1 VSVAE
6 QLRAALERA
15 LHPTRLEITD
25 DSERHRGHGGWRE
38 RGESHFGVVVVS
50 ERFHGLS
57 RVDRQRLVHEA
68 AAELL
73 RERIHALS
81 IRALTPTEAGTGL

>member
-1 VSVAE
+1 MSVAE

-38 RGESHFGVVVVS
+38 GGESHFRVVVVS
-50 ERFHGLS
+50 ERFRGLS

-81 IRALTPTEAGTGL
+81 IRALTPTEAEAGP

>member
-1 VSVAE
+1 MSIAE
-6 QLRAALERA
+6 QLRAELERA
-15 LHPTRLEITD
+15 LHPARLEITD

-38 RGESHFGVVVVS
+38 GGESHFRVVVVS

-73 RERIHALS
+73 HDRIHALS
-81 IRALTPTEAGTGL
+81 IRALTPTEAEAGP

>member
-1 VSVAE
+1 MSVAE
-6 QLRAALERA
+6 QLRADLERA
-15 LHPTRLEITD
+15 LHPAWLEIVD

-38 RGESHFGVVVVS
+38 GGESHFRVVVVS

-81 IRALTPTEAGTGL
+81 IRALTPTEAEGGS

>member
-6 QLRAALERA
+6 QLRADLERA

-38 RGESHFGVVVVS
+38 GGESHFRVVVVS

-68 AAELL
+68 VAELL
-73 RERIHALS
+73 RERVHALS
-81 IRALTPTEAGTGL
+81 VRALTPAEAGP

>member
-6 QLRAALERA
+6 QLRADLERV
-15 LHPTRLEITD
+15 LHPVRLEIVD

-38 RGESHFGVVVVS
+38 GGESHFRVVVVS
-50 ERFHGLS
+50 ERFRGLS

-73 RERIHALS
+73 REQIHALS
-81 IRALTPTEAGTGL
+81 IRALTPAEAEAGP

>member
-1 VSVAE
+1 
-6 QLRAALERA
+6 
-15 LHPTRLEITD
+15 
-25 DSERHRGHGGWRE
+25 
-38 RGESHFGVVVVS
+38 VVS
-50 ERFHGLS
+50 ERFRGLS

-81 IRALTPTEAGTGL
+81 IRALTPAEAEAGP

>member
-1 VSVAE
+1 MSVAE
-6 QLRAALERA
+6 QLRAGLERA
-15 LHPTRLEITD
+15 LQPTRLAIIDE
-25 DSERHRGHGGWRE
+25 SERHRGHGGWRE
-38 RGESHFGVVVVS
+38 EGETHFRVVVVS
-50 ERFHGLS
+50 ERFHRLS

-81 IRALTPTEAGTGL
+81 IRALTPTEAEGGS

>member
-6 QLRAALERA
+6 QLRAGLERA

-25 DSERHRGHGGWRE
+25 ESERHRGHGGWRE
-38 RGESHFGVVVVS
+38 GGESHFRVVVVS
-50 ERFHGLS
+50 ERFQGLS
-57 RVDRQRLVHEA
+57 RIDRQRLVHEA

-81 IRALTPTEAGTGL
+81 IRALTPTEAGGGP

>member
-1 VSVAE
+1 VSTAE
-6 QLRAALERA
+6 QLRARLERA
-15 LHPTRLEITD
+15 LRPTRVEIMD
-25 DSERHRGHGGWRE
+25 ESERHRGHGGWRE
-38 RGESHFGVVVVS
+38 GGESHFRVVVVS

-81 IRALTPTEAGTGL
+81 IRALTPTEAEAAP